1 MGTYKGNSRATL
13 GLRRGS
19 RPSPCRMPSMA
30 RVLQRGAASLALAI
44 LAILG
49 GSPGS
54 ALAERSGSDQVALE
68 QFVQRARRYVEL
80 RREAAAA
87 ALPLEESAS
96 PEQIRARERAL
107 ADAIRGRRPKA
118 RRGEVF
124 GAAREPI
131 VTIVRADWRQRSAKE
146 RSALAAET
154 PDVAPPSV
162 NAAYPAQLPL
172 ATFPPE
178 LLEALPR
185 LPKELEYRFA
195 GPHLI
200 LRDVEAN
207 LVVDV
212 APDVLGGAP
221 H

>member
-1 MGTYKGNSRATL
+1 MDALLRCL
-13 GLRRGS
+13 G
-19 RPSPCRMPSMA
+19 
-30 RVLQRGAASLALAI
+30 ASLATAI
-44 LAILG
+44 LTGCAG
-49 GSPGS
+49 A
-54 ALAERSGSDQVALE
+54 ALAETPSKDRVELE

-80 RREAAAA
+80 RREATAA

-107 ADAIRGRRPKA
+107 ADAIRA
-118 RRGEVF
+118 RRAKAAGGDVF
-124 GAAREPI
+124 GAARGPI
-131 VTIVRADWRQRSAKE
+131 VTIVRSDWRQRSAKE
-146 RSALAAET
+146 RAALAEET
-154 PDVAPPSV
+154 PDVAVPGV
-162 NAAYPAQLPL
+162 NAAYPEALPL

-178 LLEALPR
+178 LLEMLPR

-207 LVVDV
+207 LIVDV

>member
-1 MGTYKGNSRATL
+1 MACL
-13 GLRRGS
+13 LRFG
-19 RPSPCRMPSMA
+19 A
-30 RVLQRGAASLALAI
+30 RLALAV
-44 LAILG
+44 LSVSG
-49 GSPGS
+49 WS
-54 ALAERSGSDQVALE
+54 ALAGGSGTARDQAVLDD
-68 QFVQRARRYVEL
+68 FVKRASGYVEL
-80 RREAAAA
+80 RREATAAV
-87 ALPLEESAS
+87 LPLEETPS

-107 ADAIRGRRPKA
+107 AAAIRARREKA
-118 RRGEVF
+118 RRGDVF

-131 VTIVRADWRQRSAKE
+131 VTLVRGDWRQRNAVE

-154 PDVAPPSV
+154 PDVAAPEV
-162 NAAYPAQLPL
+162 NAAYPAELEL

-200 LRDVEAN
+200 LHDVEAN

-212 APDVLGGAP
+212 APNVLGGAR
-221 H
+221 